1 MNILSRFLVGL
12 LIGSSC
18 FVAGLAVQ
26 SLYDARQLTAAHQNE
41 AQAAGLVND
50 PELAEGEWSI
60 EAQTPPCS
68 SAHNIQVIYP
78 KESGAPIKIECDRMP
93 VAER

>member
-41 AQAAGLVND
+41 AQAAGLED
-50 PELAEGEWSI
+50 ECKATLATR
-60 EAQTPPCS
+60 Q
-68 SAHNIQVIYP
+68 
-78 KESGAPIKIECDRMP
+78 
-93 VAER
+93 